1 MFKTRITD
9 LFGISA
15 PIVQGGMRYVARAEL
30 VAAVANGG
38 GIGFVSAHTLPSA
51 RALADEIGQVRRLTD
66 KPFGVNLT
74 ILPSL
79 QGANPDDYVA
89 CILDSGVKF
98 VETAGANPGKYI
110 ERFKAAGI
118 AVMHKCTAVRFAL
131 KAQELGAD
139 AVSLTA
145 FEAGGHPGEE
155 QVPGMVLFPLAAA
168 KLKIPFIA
176 SGGFATGAGL
186 VAALALGA
194 DGVNMGSRFA
204 LSRESPLPPAVKK
217 LMLDATERD
226 TRIILRSIG
235 ESIRVVSNDLVE
247 RILKLEQEGRTP
259 REELIDL
266 GGGPRW
272 VRAAEACD
280 PEGGAFAAGL
290 SVALI
295 DDCPSAT
302 DLIPRIMAQAR
313 EVVGNRFEAG
323 GEDEMA
329 RSPKAGAQ

>member
-9 LFGISA
+9 LFGIAA

-30 VAAVANGG
+30 VAAVSNGG
-38 GIGFVSAHTLPSA
+38 GIGFISAHTLPTA
-51 RALADEIGQVRRLTD
+51 QALAAEIARTRNLTD

-89 CILDSGVKF
+89 SILDCGVKF
-98 VETAGANPGKYI
+98 VETAGANPAKYI

-155 QVPGMVLFPLAAA
+155 QVPGMVLIPVAAA

-204 LSRESPLPPAVKK
+204 LSRESPLPSAVKK

-247 RILKLEQEGRTP
+247 RILKLEKEGCTP

-272 VRAAEACD
+272 VRAADAGD

-295 DDCPSAT
+295 DDCPSAAE
-302 DLIPRIMAQAR
+302 LVSRMVEQAS
-313 EVVGNRFEAG
+313 EVIANRFGAVADKALAQIPNAG
-323 GEDEMA
+323 
-329 RSPKAGAQ
+329 R

>member
-1 MFKTRITD
+1 MFKTRITQ
-9 LFGISA
+9 LFGIAA
-15 PIVQGGMRYVARAEL
+15 PIVQGGMRHVARAEL
-30 VAAVANGG
+30 VAAVSNGG
-38 GIGFVSAHTLPSA
+38 GIGFISAHTLPSA
-51 RALADEIGQVRRLTD
+51 HALAEEITRTRRLTD

-89 CILDSGVKF
+89 AILDSGVKF

-110 ERFKAAGI
+110 ERFKTAGI

-155 QVPGMVLFPLAAA
+155 QVPGMVLIPAAAA

-194 DGVNMGSRFA
+194 EGINMGSRFA
-204 LSRESPLPPAVKK
+204 VSKESPLPPAVKK
-217 LMLDATERD
+217 LMLGATERD

-235 ESIRVVSNDLVE
+235 DSIRVVSNGLVE
-247 RILKLEQEGRTP
+247 RILKLESEGQTS

-272 VRAAEACD
+272 VRAAETND
-280 PEGGAFAAGL
+280 PEGGAFAAGV

-302 DLIPRIMAQAR
+302 ELVGRIVEQAR
-313 EVVGNRFEAG
+313 KVVDDRFG
-323 GEDEMA
+323 SHWVDW
-329 RSPKAGAQ
+329 P